1 MRLRIFS
8 RGLASKIPRS
18 QISATAQNIPND
30 LAIMAPRIS
39 GLQKQVHSL
48 YRRLLKEAVKK
59 DQRAN
64 NADMRLVELL
74 QIPGTTS
81 SYAKAEFRQQAKSVK
96 RSDFG
101 KIEYMIR
108 KGEKHLKLLQMPG
121 VDLVSGTA
129 TLS

>member
-1 MRLRIFS
+1 
-8 RGLASKIPRS
+8 
-18 QISATAQNIPND
+18 
-30 LAIMAPRIS
+30 MAPRIS

-59 DQRAN
+59 DQRVN
-64 NADMRLVELL
+64 NAEQRSCMRLVELL

-121 VDLVSGTA
+121 VDLVSGSA

>member
-1 MRLRIFS
+1 M
-8 RGLASKIPRS
+8 AS
-18 QISATAQNIPND
+18 
-30 LAIMAPRIS
+30 RIS

-59 DQRAN
+59 DRRAHNAEQRN
-64 NADMRLVELL
+64 CMLVELL
-74 QIPGTTS
+74 RIPGTTS
-81 SYAKAEFRQQAKSVK
+81 SYAKAEFRQQAQSVK

-129 TLS
+129 TFSS